1 MAGIKD
7 YSSTAANN
15 TSVGGVSIAEGMLP
29 SNINNAF
36 RAVAADIREWYNDS
50 QWVIYGDGDG
60 AHTFA
65 YASGTSF
72 TVNGA
77 NVTAIYEAGRRIKVV
92 ASTPGTIFGTI
103 SSSSFSTN
111 TTVNVTWDSG
121 NLSSESLVVYIA
133 ALSKSNSSIPGG
145 SIGTTQIADDSVSTA
160 KIQAD
165 SINGSKIAND
175 SIDSEHYV
183 DGSIDTAHI
192 GADQITN
199 AKIADNQIDSEHY
212 VDGSIDTAHIADSQV
227 TTAKIADD
235 AITAGKIA
243 DAVLVTAAEHAG
255 HTPDEVTIL
264 TTAGS
269 DARYFRQDSSE
280 TIASG
285 NTWSAGD
292 THVATTAAIDARIID
307 LVDDVGGF
315 VPVANE
321 TSFPN
326 ANPDVNNGAGT
337 IVSVTTLGSTH
348 TANGSGV
355 VSISNGT
362 VGNSTVT
369 LNGCGAS
376 ASLPSGFGILVETT
390 STLNTYTFVRLIP
403 KATEVTT
410 VAGKATQIGLL
421 GTSDAV
427 ADMNTLG
434 TSQTVSDMNTLAA
447 ISGLNT
453 LASNSANITT
463 AVNNLSS
470 INNFAEVYR
479 IASSAPTSSLN
490 SGDLYFDTSS
500 DTLKVYGG
508 SGWQNA
514 GSSVNG
520 TSARFKYVATS
531 NQTSFSGN
539 DADGNTLAYDSGYI
553 DVYLNGVHLD
563 PTDYTASSGSSV
575 VLASGAATG
584 DILYIVGFGTFNV
597 AAINA
602 ANISSG
608 TLNDARLPTTMA
620 GKTLTTATVTGTIN
634 ANTLVARGDGSSAD
648 GKITLNCSQNSHGVA
663 IKAPPHSAA
672 QSYTLT
678 LPSSITNGY
687 YLKTDGSGNLSFA
700 EVPQPTV
707 PTVANVSQ
715 TIAPA
720 SATTINITGT
730 NFSGIP
736 IVQFVK
742 SDTGAI
748 TSSNTVSLTN
758 ATTLSVN
765 CTLASGTYY
774 VRIEL
779 ENGRAAR
786 STNAIITASTAPSFS
801 TGAGSIG
808 TFAGNFSGTLFTIA
822 GSSDSTVA
830 FSETTSVLTGA
841 GVTLNSSTGAL
852 TTSDFGAS
860 STTPTTYTFTI
871 RLTDAEGQTTDRE
884 FSLTSQFYTGSS
896 GGGQFN

>member
-133 ALSKSNSSIPGG
+133 ALSKSNSSIPGN
-145 SIGTTQIADDSVSTA
+145 SIGSTQLADDSVSTA

-315 VPVANE
+315 VPIANE

-421 GTSDAV
+421 GTSDAI

-663 IKAPPHSAA
+663 IKAPPHSAG

-884 FSLTSQFYTGSS
+884 FSMTSSFGAS
-896 GGGQFN
+896 GGAQFN